1 MSWVKNASLSIKI
14 LSGLL
19 FLVYLAISLLK
30 EYIFIELYMG
40 LLFSTLIIPFS
51 ILAILVTESSIYK
64 SLSDTKWTSILM
76 GLAIAIYLSLANIWA
91 GVEVNRIFE
100 ISPGNLPYTTTA
112 LTLVYFLN
120 TIMLPLAQFAFYAVF
135 ALSSFWIIYVLVID
149 FQNIKAF
156 GKRVLYAVLTIFYV
170 GTVMGGTSGIDK
182 TKDSYAIKIALF
194 ADFNKYHR
202 CTEQM
207 PKNLEGVIFLSSG
220 SVLTSEKVIEN
231 GKANY
236 EFNVLPCKP
245 I

>member
-1 MSWVKNASLSIKI
+1 LSWVKNASLSIKI

-19 FLVYLAISLLK
+19 FLVYLAITLLK
-30 EYIFIELYMG
+30 EYMFVELYLG

-51 ILAILVTESSIYK
+51 ILAILITESSIYK
-64 SLSDTKWTSILM
+64 SISDTKWTSILM
-76 GLAIAIYLSLANIWA
+76 GLGIAIYLSLANIWA

-120 TIMLPLAQFAFYAVF
+120 TIMLPIAQLAFFTVLI
-135 ALSSFWIIYVLVID
+135 LSSFWVIYVLIID

-156 GKRVLYAVLTIFYV
+156 GKRVLYAALTVFYV

-182 TKDSYAIKIALF
+182 TKETYAIKIALF

-202 CTEQM
+202 CTAPM

-220 SVLTSEKVIEN
+220 SVLTSEKAIKN